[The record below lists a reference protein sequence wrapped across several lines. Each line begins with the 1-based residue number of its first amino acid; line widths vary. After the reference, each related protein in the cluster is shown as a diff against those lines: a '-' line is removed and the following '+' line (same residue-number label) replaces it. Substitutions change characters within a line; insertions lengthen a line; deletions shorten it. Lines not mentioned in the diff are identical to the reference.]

1 MIDLMLTLDLTHEEV
16 ARALSATGFGPFP
29 AIIAS
34 VIITDRFGNQKTLVM
49 AVSQMV
55 CAAAVFCV
63 PFTNNVHALWCVMFI
78 LGLSRSVLNFGK
90 FINPLCYCGF
100 FNSRET

>member
-1 MIDLMLTLDLTHEEV
+1 MIDLMLTLHLTHEEV
-16 ARALSATGFGPFP
+16 ARALSAIGIGPFP

-34 VIITDRFGNQKTLVM
+34 VIFTDRFGNQKTLVM

-55 CAAAVFCV
+55 SAAAVFCV

-78 LGLSRSVLNFGK
+78 LGLSSTVLNFGK
-90 FINPLCYCGF
+90 FINPL
-100 FNSRET
+100 